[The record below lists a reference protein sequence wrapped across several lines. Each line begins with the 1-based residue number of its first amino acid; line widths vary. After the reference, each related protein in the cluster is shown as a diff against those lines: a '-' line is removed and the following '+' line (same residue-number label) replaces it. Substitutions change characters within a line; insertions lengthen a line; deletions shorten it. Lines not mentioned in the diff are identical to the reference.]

1 MDRFTHLG
9 VYGILKKDDKVLL
22 IKKGRG
28 PHTGKWDFPGGSIE
42 FGEEPYQ
49 TLIREF
55 EEETGISALT
65 GTIKTTLSYTLIWP
79 FKADK
84 LEEMHH
90 IGIIYDVKLVDD
102 TFNLRT
108 DGDGQDSLGAKW
120 IPMRDLIDMPVTPF
134 VKNIF
139 G

>member
-1 MDRFTHLG
+1 MDRFTHIG
-9 VYGILKKDDKVLL
+9 VYGVLKKNDKVLL

-42 FGEEPYQ
+42 FGEEPYH

-55 EEETGISALT
+55 EEETGITQLI

-79 FKADK
+79 FKENQ

-90 IGIIYDVKLVDD
+90 IGIIYDVELKDE

-108 DGDGQDSLGAKW
+108 DGDGHDSLGAEW
-120 IPMRDLIDMPVTPF
+120 INVQDLKDMPVTPF

-139 G
+139 S

>member
-1 MDRFTHLG
+1 M
-9 VYGILKKDDKVLL
+9 
-22 IKKGRG
+22 
-28 PHTGKWDFPGGSIE
+28 
-42 FGEEPYQ
+42 
-49 TLIREF
+49 
-55 EEETGISALT
+55 
-65 GTIKTTLSYTLIWP
+65 SYTLIWP
-79 FKADK
+79 FKEDK

-90 IGIIYDVKLVDD
+90 IGMIYDVELVDE

-120 IPMRDLIDMPVTPF
+120 INVQDLKNMPVTPF